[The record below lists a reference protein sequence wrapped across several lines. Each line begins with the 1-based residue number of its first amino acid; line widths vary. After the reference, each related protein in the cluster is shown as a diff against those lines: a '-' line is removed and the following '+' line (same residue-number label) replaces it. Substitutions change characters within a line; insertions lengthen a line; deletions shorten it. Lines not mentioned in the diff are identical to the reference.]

1 MKVDYLIKNKGKIAG
16 VFCKK
21 KKKKHFKEMKRN
33 KTEAHNTTDLT

>member
-21 KKKKHFKEMKRN
+21 KQKHFKEMKRN